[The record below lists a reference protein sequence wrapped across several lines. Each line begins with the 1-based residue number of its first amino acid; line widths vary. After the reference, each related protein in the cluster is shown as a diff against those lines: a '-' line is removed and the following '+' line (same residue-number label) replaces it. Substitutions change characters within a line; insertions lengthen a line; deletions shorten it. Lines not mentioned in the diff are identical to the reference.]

1 MRRLLWLLIALC
13 VVWGGIYVHRT
24 SIVVAGERHFLLWDD
39 AMISLRYARNLAD
52 GDGLVWN
59 AGGERVQGISNP
71 GVTLVMAAFEVLPL
85 APAHVALA
93 FQLFALALLCVCLWL
108 VARLAELLSGEAAV
122 GLAAACAA
130 ALWAPFP
137 VWGLQGADTPFATA
151 LALAP
156 LLEIARAERAGRAW
170 PRRTFVWLALGLLVR
185 LDAVVTAAVI
195 GAAGIVSRRG
205 RPAVPFGLALGALV
219 LAALLG
225 FGQLYYGDP
234 LPNTFYLKAT
244 GTPRALVLASG
255 LEQSLALLRGL
266 SWPVVASMALGL
278 LSALARGL
286 AQRTAALF
294 VLATLAWNLWVGG
307 DWATGL
313 PSRFVVP
320 ALPVAFA
327 LVLAALWRERWVAGR
342 LAAARVALG
351 VAGVALAVLA
361 SSGQARAEW
370 YSLGD
375 QTLLKEQNRW
385 LLGLGRYLREKTAPD
400 TVVAFHWAGI
410 AAYFSERP
418 AVDVLG
424 KSDRHIAHLVVDRF
438 EPGHSKW
445 DWDYVL
451 HVQRPDVI
459 QGMSRG
465 LARRADF
472 RAAYRRAP
480 RDAFFVRRGSESKL
494 LDPELVL
501 SDWPATG
508 PSSAGGAS
516 RRRPSAP
523 RRSRRSSP
531 CGAAR
536 RSGRPSP
543 RAARTRGPGTRP
555 ACSRAPRA
563 ARTPGSARPS
573 ASRRPAPPPSA
584 PPRSRSRAAAPRPPR
599 RGGR

>member
-1 MRRLLWLLIALC
+1 VRRLFWLLIALQ
-13 VVWGGIYVHRT
+13 VVWGGLYVHRT
-24 SIVVAGERHFLLWDD
+24 SIVVDGERHYLLWDD
-39 AMISLRYARNLAD
+39 AMISLRYARNLAN

-59 AGGERVQGISNP
+59 AHGERVQGFSNP
-71 GVTLVMAAFEVLPL
+71 GVTLAMAAFEALPL

-93 FQLFALALLCVCLWL
+93 FQLFSLALLCVCLWL

-122 GLAAACAA
+122 GVAAASAL

-137 VWGLQGADTPFATA
+137 VWGLQGADTSAATA

-156 LLEIARAERAGRAW
+156 LVEIARAERDGAPW
-170 PRRTFVWLALGLLVR
+170 PRRTFAWLALGLVVR

-195 GAAGIVSRRG
+195 GAAGLASPRG
-205 RPAVPFGLALGALV
+205 RPAARFGLALGALV

-255 LEQSLALLRGL
+255 LAQSAELLGGL
-266 SWPVVASMALGL
+266 SWPVVAIVSFGL
-278 LSALARGL
+278 LAALARGV
-286 AQRTAALF
+286 AWRTAALF

-313 PSRFVVP
+313 PSRFAVP
-320 ALPVAFA
+320 ALPVAFGLA
-327 LVLAALWRERWVAGR
+327 LAVLWRERWIGGR
-342 LAAARVALG
+342 LAAARFGLVA
-351 VAGVALAVLA
+351 AGVALGLLA

-370 YSLGD
+370 YSLSD
-375 QTLLKEQNRW
+375 QTLFKEQNRW
-385 LLGLGRYLREKTAPD
+385 LLGLGRYLRTHTAPD

-424 KSDRHIAHLVVDRF
+424 KSDRHIAHLEVDRF
-438 EPGHSKW
+438 QPGHSKW

-459 QGMSRG
+459 QGVSRG
-465 LARRADF
+465 LGRRADF

-494 LDPELVL
+494 LDPALVL
-501 SDWPATG
+501 GDWPAND
-508 PSSAGGAS
+508 PSSAAGAS
-516 RRRPSAP
+516 RRTPSAP
-523 RRSRRSSP
+523 RRSPRSSP

-536 RSGRPSP
+536 RSGRPAP
-543 RAARTRGPGTRP
+543 RAARPRGPGRPP

-563 ARTPGSARPS
+563 ARTRGSARPS
-573 ASRRPAPPPSA
+573 ASPPPAPPPSA
-584 PPRSRSRAAAPRPPR
+584 PPRSRSRAAAPRPPT
-599 RGGR
+599 RGAR